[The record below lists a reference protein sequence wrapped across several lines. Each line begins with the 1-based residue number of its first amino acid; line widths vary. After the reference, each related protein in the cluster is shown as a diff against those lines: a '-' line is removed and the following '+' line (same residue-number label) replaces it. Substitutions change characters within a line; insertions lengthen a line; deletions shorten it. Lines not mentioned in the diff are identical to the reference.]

1 MGLRVQHRGLVW
13 GVVLS
18 VGLLAPVEAVVSAI
32 EPVEQRIEITIQDS
46 TFLKTKTMPIRAELP
61 VAIVIRNEDT
71 IRHGFTSPMLKG
83 LAVEGEGEGI
93 EFYGR
98 GVDGVH
104 IGAGK
109 TVVLRLIV
117 PHQGSLSF
125 HCDLHSDMQG
135 EVYLLDV
142 PVA

>member
-1 MGLRVQHRGLVW
+1 MYVM
-13 GVVLS
+13 
-18 VGLLAPVEAVVSAI
+18 AVVALSLSPSAASPVAAL
-32 EPVEQRIEITIQDS
+32 EPQEQTIEITIRDS
-46 TFLKTKTMPIRAELP
+46 TYVKTKVTPIRAEIP
-61 VAIVIRNEDT
+61 VAIVIRNEDQ

-93 EFYGR
+93 DFYGR
-98 GVDGVH
+98 GIDGVH
-104 IGAGK
+104 IGPGK
-109 TVVLRLIV
+109 TVVLRLLV
-117 PHQGSLSF
+117 PAQGSFQF